1 MINEDQIQPGKEF
14 GRHSHQDMEIIT
26 YVLSG
31 QLEHRDSLGN
41 GSIIRPGDM
50 QRMSAGTGIAHSE
63 FNASA
68 EEPVHLLQIWITPN
82 QLNITPSYAQ
92 ELFDLEAKQGKLCLV
107 ASPDGQNNSVCLHQD
122 ALLYASV
129 LDAGDQLD
137 YFCHP
142 GRGLWLQLVR
152 GGLKVNEIDL
162 QVGDGLAI
170 TETSALTFA
179 ATAPQTEFLL
189 FDLA

>member
-41 GSIIRPGDM
+41 GSIIRPGDI

-82 QLNITPSYAQ
+82 QLNIAPSYAQ
-92 ELFDLEAKQGKLCLV
+92 ELFDLEAKQGRLCLV
-107 ASPDGQNNSVCLHQD
+107 ASPDGQNNSVRLHQD
-122 ALLYASV
+122 ALL
-129 LDAGDQLD
+129 
-137 YFCHP
+137 
-142 GRGLWLQLVR
+142 
-152 GGLKVNEIDL
+152 
-162 QVGDGLAI
+162 
-170 TETSALTFA
+170 
-179 ATAPQTEFLL
+179 
-189 FDLA
+189 